1 MPWSFSASR
10 SAAPRRWPA
19 LLRTVVISAA
29 LAGSLSACVPLVVT
43 GMVGGLLLATDRRS
57 AGAQIDDEAIE
68 MRGSSRISA
77 VLQNRGSVSITSY
90 NRVVLLT
97 GQVYSQADRDL
108 VENTAKTLPNVRYIV
123 NEIDVGYPSS
133 STASDA
139 LTSTRVKTALVGS
152 RNVRSNAVKVT
163 TENGVVYLMGTVTQ
177 QESDQ
182 AALVAS
188 ARVDQLGLPAARFGP
203 AQVHSFK
210 HGRPI
215 LRVRSTCSSM
225 DGQQGVAPVVRARE
239 HRVKFALAD
248 FLFNYGNFGLQFI
261 PQPFIAKLGQLDGIL
276 DSLVQAGPIL
286 DLFAQAG
293 HFFHQPLGAIR
304 FIPQAR
310 IFSLLLVFS

>member
-1 MPWSFSASR
+1 MSRSFSASR
-10 SAAPRRWPA
+10 SAPARRWPA

-43 GMVGGLLLATDRRS
+43 GMVSGLLLATDRRS
-57 AGAQIDDEAIE
+57 SGAQIDDETIE
-68 MRGSSRISA
+68 MRGSSRISS

-133 STASDA
+133 STAADA

-163 TENGVVYLMGTVTQ
+163 TENGVVYLMGIVTQ

-182 AALVAS
+182 AAIVAS
-188 ARVDQLGLPAARFGP
+188 GVSGVRKVVKVFEIVSVSDAAMNSPLPISTVPANATPVTPTVPGTPAVPGTQQLVPVSP
-203 AQVHSFK
+203 
-210 HGRPI
+210 
-215 LRVRSTCSSM
+215 
-225 DGQQGVAPVVRARE
+225 VAPITPVAPGVTT
-239 HRVKFALAD
+239 
-248 FLFNYGNFGLQFI
+248 
-261 PQPFIAKLGQLDGIL
+261 P
-276 DSLVQAGPIL
+276 
-286 DLFAQAG
+286 
-293 HFFHQPLGAIR
+293 
-304 FIPQAR
+304 
-310 IFSLLLVFS
+310 

>member
-1 MPWSFSASR
+1 MPGSFSASR
-10 SAAPRRWPA
+10 STSARRWPA

-57 AGAQIDDEAIE
+57 SGAQIDDEAIE

-123 NEIDVGYPSS
+123 NEIDVGSPSS

-163 TENGVVYLMGTVTQ
+163 TENGVVYLMGIVTQ

-188 ARVDQLGLPAARFGP
+188 GVSGVRKVVKVFEIVSDAAMNSPLPISTVPANATPVTPTVPGTPAAPG
-203 AQVHSFK
+203 
-210 HGRPI
+210 
-215 LRVRSTCSSM
+215 T
-225 DGQQGVAPVVRARE
+225 QQLVPVAPVA
-239 HRVKFALAD
+239 
-248 FLFNYGNFGLQFI
+248 
-261 PQPFIAKLGQLDGIL
+261 
-276 DSLVQAGPIL
+276 
-286 DLFAQAG
+286 
-293 HFFHQPLGAIR
+293 PLTPVAPGATT
-304 FIPQAR
+304 P
-310 IFSLLLVFS
+310 

>member
-1 MPWSFSASR
+1 MPGSFSASR
-10 SAAPRRWPA
+10 STSARRWPA

-57 AGAQIDDEAIE
+57 SGAQIDDEAIE

-97 GQVYSQADRDL
+97 GQVHSQADRDL

-163 TENGVVYLMGTVTQ
+163 TENGVVYLMGIVTQ

-188 ARVDQLGLPAARFGP
+188 GVSGVRKVVKVFEIVSDAAMNSPLPISTVPANATPVTPTVPGTPAAPG
-203 AQVHSFK
+203 
-210 HGRPI
+210 
-215 LRVRSTCSSM
+215 T
-225 DGQQGVAPVVRARE
+225 QQLVPVAPVA
-239 HRVKFALAD
+239 
-248 FLFNYGNFGLQFI
+248 
-261 PQPFIAKLGQLDGIL
+261 
-276 DSLVQAGPIL
+276 
-286 DLFAQAG
+286 
-293 HFFHQPLGAIR
+293 PLTPVAPGATT
-304 FIPQAR
+304 P
-310 IFSLLLVFS
+310 

>member
-1 MPWSFSASR
+1 MPGSFSASR
-10 SAAPRRWPA
+10 STSARRWPA

-57 AGAQIDDEAIE
+57 SGAQIDDEAIE

-163 TENGVVYLMGTVTQ
+163 TENGVVYLMGIVTQ

-188 ARVDQLGLPAARFGP
+188 GVSGVRKVVKVFEIVSDAAMNSPLPISTVPANATPVTPTVPGTPAAPG
-203 AQVHSFK
+203 
-210 HGRPI
+210 
-215 LRVRSTCSSM
+215 T
-225 DGQQGVAPVVRARE
+225 QQLVPVAPVA
-239 HRVKFALAD
+239 
-248 FLFNYGNFGLQFI
+248 
-261 PQPFIAKLGQLDGIL
+261 
-276 DSLVQAGPIL
+276 
-286 DLFAQAG
+286 
-293 HFFHQPLGAIR
+293 PLTPVAPGATT
-304 FIPQAR
+304 P
-310 IFSLLLVFS
+310 

>member
-1 MPWSFSASR
+1 MPGSFSASR
-10 SAAPRRWPA
+10 STSARRWPA

-57 AGAQIDDEAIE
+57 SGAQIDDEAIE

-163 TENGVVYLMGTVTQ
+163 TENGVVYLMGIVTQ

-188 ARVDQLGLPAARFGP
+188 GVSGVRKVVKVFEIVSDAAMNSPLPISTVPANATPVTPTVPGTPVTPGTQQLVPVSP
-203 AQVHSFK
+203 
-210 HGRPI
+210 
-215 LRVRSTCSSM
+215 
-225 DGQQGVAPVVRARE
+225 VAPLTPVA
-239 HRVKFALAD
+239 
-248 FLFNYGNFGLQFI
+248 
-261 PQPFIAKLGQLDGIL
+261 P
-276 DSLVQAGPIL
+276 
-286 DLFAQAG
+286 
-293 HFFHQPLGAIR
+293 GATT
-304 FIPQAR
+304 P
-310 IFSLLLVFS
+310 

>member
-1 MPWSFSASR
+1 MPGSFSASR
-10 SAAPRRWPA
+10 STSARRWPA

-57 AGAQIDDEAIE
+57 SGAQIDDEAIE

-163 TENGVVYLMGTVTQ
+163 TENGVVYLMGIVTQ

-188 ARVDQLGLPAARFGP
+188 GVSGVRKVVKVFEIVSDAAMNSPLPISTVPANATPVTPTVPGTPVTPGTQQLVP
-203 AQVHSFK
+203 
-210 HGRPI
+210 
-215 LRVRSTCSSM
+215 
-225 DGQQGVAPVVRARE
+225 VAPVA
-239 HRVKFALAD
+239 
-248 FLFNYGNFGLQFI
+248 
-261 PQPFIAKLGQLDGIL
+261 
-276 DSLVQAGPIL
+276 
-286 DLFAQAG
+286 
-293 HFFHQPLGAIR
+293 PLTPVAPGATT
-304 FIPQAR
+304 P
-310 IFSLLLVFS
+310 

>member
-19 LLRTVVISAA
+19 LLRTVVIGAA

-163 TENGVVYLMGTVTQ
+163 TENGVVYLMGIVTQ

-188 ARVDQLGLPAARFGP
+188 GVSGVRKVVKVFEIVSDAAMNSPLPISTVPANATPVTPTVPGTPAAPG
-203 AQVHSFK
+203 
-210 HGRPI
+210 
-215 LRVRSTCSSM
+215 T
-225 DGQQGVAPVVRARE
+225 QQLVPVAPVA
-239 HRVKFALAD
+239 
-248 FLFNYGNFGLQFI
+248 
-261 PQPFIAKLGQLDGIL
+261 
-276 DSLVQAGPIL
+276 
-286 DLFAQAG
+286 
-293 HFFHQPLGAIR
+293 PLTPVAPGATT
-304 FIPQAR
+304 P
-310 IFSLLLVFS
+310 

>member
-1 MPWSFSASR
+1 MPGSFSASR
-10 SAAPRRWPA
+10 STSARRWPA

-57 AGAQIDDEAIE
+57 SGAQIDDEAIE

-163 TENGVVYLMGTVTQ
+163 TENGVVYLMGIVTQ

-188 ARVDQLGLPAARFGP
+188 GVSGVRKVVKVFEIVSDAAMNSPLPISTVPANATPVTPTVPGTPAAPG
-203 AQVHSFK
+203 
-210 HGRPI
+210 
-215 LRVRSTCSSM
+215 T
-225 DGQQGVAPVVRARE
+225 QQLVPVSPVAPLTPVA
-239 HRVKFALAD
+239 
-248 FLFNYGNFGLQFI
+248 
-261 PQPFIAKLGQLDGIL
+261 P
-276 DSLVQAGPIL
+276 
-286 DLFAQAG
+286 
-293 HFFHQPLGAIR
+293 GATT
-304 FIPQAR
+304 P
-310 IFSLLLVFS
+310 

>member
-1 MPWSFSASR
+1 MPGSFSAYR
-10 SAAPRRWPA
+10 STFARRWPA

-57 AGAQIDDEAIE
+57 SGAQIDDEAIE

-163 TENGVVYLMGTVTQ
+163 TENGVVYLMGIVTQ

-188 ARVDQLGLPAARFGP
+188 GVSGVRKVVKVFEIVSDAAMNSPLPISTVPANATPVTPTVPGTPAAPG
-203 AQVHSFK
+203 
-210 HGRPI
+210 
-215 LRVRSTCSSM
+215 T
-225 DGQQGVAPVVRARE
+225 QQLVPVAPVA
-239 HRVKFALAD
+239 
-248 FLFNYGNFGLQFI
+248 
-261 PQPFIAKLGQLDGIL
+261 
-276 DSLVQAGPIL
+276 
-286 DLFAQAG
+286 
-293 HFFHQPLGAIR
+293 PLTPVAPGATT
-304 FIPQAR
+304 P
-310 IFSLLLVFS
+310 

>member
-1 MPWSFSASR
+1 MPGSFSASR
-10 SAAPRRWPA
+10 STSARRWPA

-57 AGAQIDDEAIE
+57 SGAQIDDEAIE

-163 TENGVVYLMGTVTQ
+163 TENGVVYLMGIVTQ

-188 ARVDQLGLPAARFGP
+188 GVSGVRKVVKVFEIVSDAAMNSPLPISTVPANATPVTPTVPGSPAAPG
-203 AQVHSFK
+203 
-210 HGRPI
+210 
-215 LRVRSTCSSM
+215 T
-225 DGQQGVAPVVRARE
+225 QQLVPVAPVA
-239 HRVKFALAD
+239 
-248 FLFNYGNFGLQFI
+248 
-261 PQPFIAKLGQLDGIL
+261 
-276 DSLVQAGPIL
+276 
-286 DLFAQAG
+286 
-293 HFFHQPLGAIR
+293 PLTPVAPGATT
-304 FIPQAR
+304 P
-310 IFSLLLVFS
+310 